1 MTDQPRFADNGDGT
15 VSDHKQKVMWKKLDS
30 FQDQKKWLNFFK
42 AHDYMEIMN
51 VMKFAGRDDWR
62 FPNEEEAWSLFE
74 LDKTNQDKYGDD
86 IYLDPVFEKGAGGTT
101 WTSDVKDSS
110 ALVVQFEDG
119 EKVWPS
125 QYANMNMAVRLTR
138 DLE

>member
-1 MTDQPRFADNGDGT
+1 MTDQNRFEDNGNGT
-15 VSDHKQKVMWKKLDS
+15 VSDHEKNVMWKKLDS

-51 VMKFAGRDDWR
+51 VMKFAGHDDWR
-62 FPNEEEAWSLFE
+62 FPTEEEAWSLFE

-86 IYLDPVFEKGAGGTT
+86 IYLNSVFEQGCGGTT

-119 EKVWPS
+119 QKVWPS
-125 QYANMNMAVRLTR
+125 QYANMNMCVRLAR
-138 DLE
+138 NLD